1 MPAQRGRAARLAL
14 RAARFALGI
23 VMTDIQTF
31 IVKPGTPE
39 LAICARWRA
48 ETFAVL
54 EASYEKE
61 LRSLELFAS
70 DPAHGVALVAKLGE
84 EPIGTCLLVESEIE
98 PNHDVSP
105 WLAGLFVV
113 PEHRRRGA
121 GATLVHASEDEAS
134 HGSICTRA
142 LRPAFTQGSVG
153 WCSIVPTGRVLIRPS
168 WLATSSAGAELAGS
182 TLSYPRFCALAH
194 ASFAPSLWMRASQA
208 TTPWKC
214 RNSATM

>member
-1 MPAQRGRAARLAL
+1 MPAQRGQTARLAL

-121 GATLVHASEDEAS
+121 GAVLVHAIEDQARQR
-134 HGSICTRA
+134 GVRRLYLYTTAAAGFYTR
-142 LRPAFTQGSVG
+142 LGWTVLERTIWKGFETAFMA
-153 WCSIVPTGRVLIRPS
+153 RDL
-168 WLATSSAGAELAGS
+168 
-182 TLSYPRFCALAH
+182 
-194 ASFAPSLWMRASQA
+194 
-208 TTPWKC
+208 
-214 RNSATM
+214 

>member
-1 MPAQRGRAARLAL
+1 
-14 RAARFALGI
+14 
-23 VMTDIQTF
+23 MTDIQTF
-31 IVKPGTPE
+31 IVRPGTPE

-70 DPAHGVALVAKLGE
+70 DPAHGVALVAKLGG

-113 PEHRRRGA
+113 PEHRRCGA
-121 GATLVHASEDEAS
+121 GATLVHAIEDEA
-134 HGSICTRA
+134 RA
-142 LRPAFTQGSVG
+142 RGVSRLYLYTSAAAGFYARLGWVVLDRTDWKGFDTAFM
-153 WCSIVPTGRVLIRPS
+153 GRDL
-168 WLATSSAGAELAGS
+168 
-182 TLSYPRFCALAH
+182 
-194 ASFAPSLWMRASQA
+194 
-208 TTPWKC
+208 
-214 RNSATM
+214 